1 MSEMSPHT
9 APVAQDPELVARI
22 EAILN
27 KLLDETG
34 ASRGTFRADDPARGW
49 QADIPCAEVLRH
61 DAPTMM
67 NDASVNHRA
76 AGTIQWIIR
85 TGEILKQ
92 EDLTKV
98 EADPPWQLIQIFKAK
113 SQMVGPVY
121 KGDWVYGWVS
131 AHDVTGP
138 RPWTDADETAMKQ
151 AMAEVG
157 ALVL

>member
-1 MSEMSPHT
+1 MSQSVPPAT
-9 APVAQDPELVARI
+9 VPQDPELIAKI

-27 KLLDETG
+27 RLLDATG
-34 ASRGTFRADDPARGW
+34 ASRGTLRADDPARGW
-49 QADIPCAEVLRH
+49 QADTPAAEVLRH

-76 AGTIQWIIR
+76 AGTIQWIIK
-85 TGEILKQ
+85 TGQILKQ
-92 EDLTKV
+92 EDLSKV
-98 EADPPWQLIQIFKAK
+98 EADPPWQLIQVFKAK

-138 RPWTDADETAMKQ
+138 RPWTEKDDAAMK
-151 AMAEVG
+151 AAIAEVS